1 MIARARSRGQP
12 SAPAGDEAAATV
24 RPLLVP
30 PMGLSSQ
37 QRPIDI
43 ALRTPTDYLLPT
55 YCKMTTFKDT
65 LQLFDQLL
73 NDTPDHVLQANWDL
87 IKNVCK
93 KLNKGQGSSA
103 VSLLE
108 ALESSRNKIE
118 KYTELPVERAVA
130 RPVDWAG
137 VDLRV
142 HDIRLGATR
151 HDSETRFRKGMGERS
166 LALQYHEWEMRE
178 FRCSRL
184 EDLCRD
190 PASYKEKTDGNIVK
204 FIAAHDLPKIACVE
218 KGIQHG
224 TRLLLLESL
233 TGTTGTSAILFFA
246 FAKFRAVKYP
256 EMRDLAASMQESAW
270 IATLVENVAPWFEDC
285 CRLYRGQCEK
295 ADMQPLKLT
304 LNRRN

>member
-1 MIARARSRGQP
+1 
-12 SAPAGDEAAATV
+12 
-24 RPLLVP
+24 
-30 PMGLSSQ
+30 MGLSSQ

-43 ALRTPTDYLLPT
+43 ALRASTSYFLPT
-55 YCKMTTFKDT
+55 CLNMATFEVS
-65 LQLFDQLL
+65 LQLFDRLL
-73 NDTPDHVLQANWDL
+73 DETPHHVLQTNRDL
-87 IKNVCK
+87 IKSVCK
-93 KLNKGQGSSA
+93 KLNKSKGSSA
-103 VSLLE
+103 SSLLE
-108 ALESSRNKIE
+108 ALESSQETIE
-118 KYTELPVERAVA
+118 HYTQLPIERAVK
-130 RPVDWAG
+130 RQVEWATA
-137 VDLRV
+137 DLRV